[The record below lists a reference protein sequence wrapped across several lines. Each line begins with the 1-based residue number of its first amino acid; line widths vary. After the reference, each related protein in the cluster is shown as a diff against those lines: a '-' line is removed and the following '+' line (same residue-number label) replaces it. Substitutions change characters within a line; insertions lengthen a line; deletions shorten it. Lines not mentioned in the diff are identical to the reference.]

1 MKLTHTVLALAL
13 LLISLPALAELPESK
28 TDDKTFLWRMQRGG
42 ATVYL
47 LGSVHAMKEDAYPLP
62 SAMET
67 AFDSVEKLVFEIDLD
82 DLGSAAIQMLAAGT
96 LDGEDTLEE
105 IVGPA
110 TWTRLMVH
118 VEKTSFPEGMFQRMK
133 PWMAAV
139 TITALAMTDAGYLPS
154 AGIDTY
160 FSRRAEEAGK
170 ERIALETVEFQVS
183 LFADLTAEQSL
194 AFLRY
199 TLVDLETVIPEL
211 DELSAHWRAGN
222 VAAVEALMAE
232 GFDEFPEL
240 LDTMVTDRN
249 RTWIAPIEELLA
261 GESDAMVV
269 VGALHLVGEEGV
281 VNLLRKKGYTVEQ
294 K

>member
-1 MKLTHTVLALAL
+1 MIKQRVLLTLAL
-13 LLISLPALAELPESK
+13 LLLALPVPAVAESGADQA
-28 TDDKTFLWRMQRGG
+28 TTFLWRVHGDN

-47 LGSVHAMKEDAYPLP
+47 LGSVHAMREDSYPLP
-62 SAMET
+62 PAMET
-67 AFDSVEKLVFEIDLD
+67 AFDSVEKLVFEVDLD

-96 LDGEDTLEE
+96 LDGEETLEE

-110 TWTRLMVH
+110 SWTRLMIH
-118 VEKTSFPEGMFQRMK
+118 VEKTSFPSGMFQRMK

-139 TITALAMTDAGYLPS
+139 TITALAMTEAGYLPS
-154 AGIDTY
+154 AGIDAY
-160 FSRRAEEAGK
+160 FSRRAEETGK
-170 ERIALETVEFQVS
+170 ERIALETVEFQVG
-183 LFADLTAEQSL
+183 LFAGLTAEQSL

-211 DELSAHWRAGN
+211 DELLEHWRAGE

-249 RTWIAPIEELLA
+249 RTWMAPIEGLLA
-261 GESDAMVV
+261 GDSDAMVV

-281 VNLLRKKGYTVEQ
+281 VNLLRKKGYTVER
-294 K
+294 

>member
-1 MKLTHTVLALAL
+1 MTRRRVIPMLAL
-13 LLISLPALAELPESK
+13 LLLALPVSAAPEPGVDRG
-28 TDDKTFLWRMQRGG
+28 TTFLWRVQGRG

-47 LGSVHAMKEDAYPLP
+47 LGSVHAMREDSYPLP
-62 SAMET
+62 PAMET
-67 AFDSVEKLVFEIDLD
+67 AFDSVEKLVFEVDLN

-96 LDGEDTLEE
+96 LDGEETLEE

-110 TWTRLMVH
+110 IWDELMAQ
-118 VEKTSFPEGMFQRMK
+118 VERTGFPAAMFQRMK

-139 TITALAMTDAGYLPS
+139 TITALAMTEAGYLPS
-154 AGIDTY
+154 AGIDAY
-160 FSRRAEEAGK
+160 FSRRAEETGK
-170 ERIALETVEFQVS
+170 ERIALETVEFQVG
-183 LFADLTAEQSL
+183 LFAGLTAEQSL

-211 DELSAHWRAGN
+211 DELLEHWRAGE

-249 RTWIAPIEELLA
+249 RTWMAPIEGLLA
-261 GESDAMVV
+261 GDSDAMVV

-281 VNLLRKKGYTVEQ
+281 VNLLRKKGYTVER
-294 K
+294 

>member
-1 MKLTHTVLALAL
+1 MITQRFVLMSAMLLLALPVSA
-13 LLISLPALAELPESK
+13 SPEPVVDEA
-28 TDDKTFLWRMQRGG
+28 TTFMWRVQQEG

-62 SAMET
+62 PAMET
-67 AFDSVEKLVFEIDLD
+67 AFDSVEKLVFEVDLD

-96 LDGEDTLEE
+96 LDGEETLEE

-110 TWTRLMVH
+110 TWTKLMIH
-118 VEKTSFPEGMFQRMK
+118 VEKTSFPAGMFQRMK

-139 TITALAMTDAGYLPS
+139 TITALAMSEAGYLPS
-154 AGIDTY
+154 AGVDAY

-170 ERIALETVEFQVS
+170 ERIALETVECQVG

-199 TLVDLETVIPEL
+199 SLIDLETVLPEL
-211 DELSAHWRAGN
+211 DELSANWRAGK

-240 LDTMVTDRN
+240 LDKMVIDRN
-249 RTWIAPIEELLA
+249 RAWMLPIEELLA

-269 VGALHLVGEEGV
+269 VGALHLVGEEGLI
-281 VNLLRKKGYTVEQ
+281 NLLRNRGYTVER
-294 K
+294 

>member
-1 MKLTHTVLALAL
+1 MIKERVILALAML
-13 LLISLPALAELPESK
+13 LLAPPMSAQELVADQARTSM
-28 TDDKTFLWRMQRGG
+28 WRVQRGG

-47 LGSVHAMKEDAYPLP
+47 LGSVHAMKEDSYPLP
-62 SAMET
+62 PVMEA
-67 AFDSVEKLVFEIDLD
+67 AFDSVEKLVFEVDLD

-96 LDGEDTLEE
+96 LDGEETLEE
-105 IVGPA
+105 IVGPV
-110 TWTRLMVH
+110 TWARLMIH
-118 VEKTSFPEGMFQRMK
+118 VEKTSFPAGMFQRMK

-139 TITALAMTDAGYLPS
+139 TITALAMTEAGYLPS
-154 AGIDTY
+154 AGIDAY

-170 ERIALETVEFQVS
+170 ERIALETVEFQVG

-211 DELSAHWRAGN
+211 DELSARWRAGD

-249 RTWIAPIEELLA
+249 RAWISPIEELLT
-261 GESDAMVV
+261 GDSDAMVV

-281 VNLLRKKGYTVEQ
+281 VNLLRKKGYTVER
-294 K
+294 

>member
-1 MKLTHTVLALAL
+1 MIRQRVILALAML
-13 LLISLPALAELPESK
+13 LLAPPMSAQEPVADEAKS
-28 TDDKTFLWRMQRGG
+28 FMWRAQRGG

-47 LGSVHAMKEDAYPLP
+47 LGSVHAMREDSYPLP
-62 SAMET
+62 PAMEA
-67 AFDSVEKLVFEIDLD
+67 AFDSVEKLVFEVDLD

-96 LDGEDTLEE
+96 LDGEETLEE

-110 TWTRLMVH
+110 TWTRLMIH
-118 VEKTSFPEGMFQRMK
+118 VEKTSFPAGMFQRMK

-139 TITALAMTDAGYLPS
+139 TITALAMTEAGYLSS
-154 AGIDTY
+154 AGVDAY

-170 ERIALETVEFQVS
+170 ERIALETVEFQVG

-199 TLVDLETVIPEL
+199 SLIDLETVIPEL
-211 DELSAHWRAGN
+211 DELSANWRAGK

-240 LDTMVTDRN
+240 LDKMVTDRN
-249 RTWIAPIEELLA
+249 RAWMSPIEGLLA
-261 GESDAMVV
+261 GDSNAMVV
-269 VGALHLVGEEGV
+269 VGALHLVGEDGV
-281 VNLLRKKGYTVEQ
+281 VNLLRKKGYTVER
-294 K
+294 